1 MRRLSTLIAL
11 ALFGAATPVYA
22 DPHAEMAAALA
33 AQIDA
38 HPLRASVPT
47 SRTQTAS
54 LQLGRATTT
63 NTNPAGNERG
73 NSQSNASA
81 TGLAHQ
87 AQSGAAN
94 AAGQAQAAAAKA
106 RPHPPHPT
114 H

>member
-1 MRRLSTLIAL
+1 MRRLSSLIAI
-11 ALFGAATPVYA
+11 AIFVGATPA
-22 DPHAEMAAALA
+22 LAEPHMEMAAALA

-38 HPLRASVPT
+38 HPTRAIVPT

-54 LQLGRATTT
+54 LVGRAAP
-63 NTNPAGNERG
+63 NPAGNERG
-73 NSQSNASA
+73 NSQSNASP

-87 AQSGAAN
+87 AQAATAN
-94 AAGQAQAAAAKA
+94 AAGQAQAAAAKS